1 MSKRRVN
8 MFKREIR
15 VSLQEELSTK
25 LATLNLKTSN
35 ALSVFKETLTEL
47 TAANEDIDATT
58 QLIAT
63 EVAQLE
69 EAKKV
74 FEQSKLDN
82 EKVINKIKEFVI

>member
-1 MSKRRVN
+1 
-8 MFKREIR
+8 MFKREVK

-25 LATLNLKTSN
+25 LISLNLKTSN
-35 ALSVFKETLTEL
+35 ALSVFRETLTEL
-47 TAANEDIDATT
+47 TAANEDIDVTT

-69 EAKKV
+69 ETKKV

>member
-1 MSKRRVN
+1 

-15 VSLQEELSTK
+15 VNLQEELSTK